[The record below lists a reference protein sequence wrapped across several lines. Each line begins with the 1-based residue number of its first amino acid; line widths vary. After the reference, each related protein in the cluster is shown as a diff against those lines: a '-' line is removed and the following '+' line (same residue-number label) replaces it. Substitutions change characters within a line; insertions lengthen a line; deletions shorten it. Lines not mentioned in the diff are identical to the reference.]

1 MASRSEIESKLRDI
15 LELLEEIERNP
26 TLADSHDASLK
37 HIHAQAK
44 TLSQSIRDV
53 VHMIH
58 AHWRQN

>member
-1 MASRSEIESKLRDI
+1 MASRLEIEGKLRDI
-15 LELLEEIERNP
+15 QELLGEIERNP
-26 TLADSHDASLK
+26 TLSHSHDPALQ
-37 HIHAQAK
+37 HICAQAK